1 MALWDS
7 IFGEFIDVIDWL
19 DDSDN
24 TMVYRF
30 ERHNNE
36 IKYGAKLTVRETQ
49 AVVFVNEGEIADVLE
64 AGLYELETKNIP
76 ILSSLQHW
84 DHLFNS
90 PFKAEVYFCNLKRF
104 TDLKWGTKNP
114 IMLRDEEFGAVR
126 LRAFG
131 IYEIKIKDP
140 KKFIKEIVG
149 TDGHFTVEE
158 ISNQLRNIIISR
170 FTSIV
175 ASSKIPVLDLAAN
188 YEQLSSYIT
197 EKIAKEFNDYGIE
210 LTKVIIENISLPQAV
225 EEALDKRTSMGMIG
239 DLSKYLEFQ
248 AADSMSNSAKGG
260 GSGSSVASDAVA
272 MGIGFAMAEKLS
284 KTMGEKKEDTTQT
297 PPPINSK
304 KVYYYAEGKKPIGA
318 FSIESIET
326 YIKEKKITPDTLM
339 WKIDMKDWQKA
350 EDFSEIKPLFD
361 ISTPPPL

>member
-1 MALWDS
+1 MGLWDKV
-7 IFGEFIDVIDWL
+7 FGEFIDVIDWL

-30 ERHNNE
+30 ERENNE

-49 AVVFVNEGEIADVLE
+49 AAVFVNEGEIADVLE

-76 ILSSLQHW
+76 ILSTLQHW

-90 PFKAEVYFCNLKRF
+90 PFKAEVYFCNLRRF

-131 IYEIKIKDP
+131 IYEIRINDP
-140 KKFIKEIVG
+140 KKFITEIVG
-149 TDGHFTVEE
+149 TDGHFTIEE

-188 YEQLSSYIT
+188 YEQLSIYIT
-197 EKIAKEFNDYGIE
+197 EKIANEFDDYGIE
-210 LTKVIIENISLPQAV
+210 LTKVIIENISLPPSV

-248 AADSMSNSAKGG
+248 AAESMSNKN

-272 MGIGFAMAEKLS
+272 MGVGFAMAEKLS
-284 KTMGEKKEDTTQT
+284 NSMGKRESNTSPIPPQIKSEK
-297 PPPINSK
+297 I
-304 KVYYYAEGKKPIGA
+304 YYYAEDKKPIGP
-318 FSIESIET
+318 FSIDEFEIFV
-326 YIKEKKITPDTLM
+326 KDNKITQNTLI
-339 WKIDMKDWQKA
+339 WKANMKDWEKA
-350 EDFSEIKPLFD
+350 KKFEEMKALFD
-361 ISTPPPL
+361 ISSPPPL

>member
-49 AVVFVNEGEIADVLE
+49 AAVFVNEGEIADVLE

-140 KKFIKEIVG
+140 KKFIQEIVG

-158 ISNQLRNIIISR
+158 ISDQLRNIIISR

-188 YEQLSSYIT
+188 YEQLSGYIT
-197 EKIAKEFNDYGIE
+197 KKIADEFDDYGIE
-210 LTKVIIENISLPQAV
+210 LTKVIIENISLPPAV
-225 EEALDKRTSMGMIG
+225 EDALDKRTSMGMIG

-248 AADSMSNSAKGG
+248 AAESMTSNKGG
-260 GSGSSVASDAVA
+260 SSSSVASDAVS
-272 MGIGFAMAEKLS
+272 MGIGLAMADKLS
-284 KTMGEKKEDTTQT
+284 NSMNKKESDTSSIT
-297 PPPINSK
+297 PPKINSQK
-304 KVYYYAEGKKPIGA
+304 TYYYAKEKEPIGP
-318 FSIESIET
+318 FSIDEFELLV
-326 YIKEKKITPDTLM
+326 KDKKVTPETLM
-339 WKIDMKDWQKA
+339 WKVNMKDWQKA
-350 EDFSEIKPLFD
+350 KEFDEMQKLFNL
-361 ISTPPPL
+361 SSPPPL

>member
-49 AVVFVNEGEIADVLE
+49 AAVFVNEGEIADVLGP
-64 AGLYELETKNIP
+64 GLYELETKNIP

-140 KKFIKEIVG
+140 KKFIQEIVG

-188 YEQLSSYIT
+188 YEQLSTYIT
-197 EKIAKEFNDYGIE
+197 QKIADEFDAYGIE
-210 LTKVIIENISLPQAV
+210 LTKVIIENISLPPAV
-225 EEALDKRTSMGMIG
+225 EEALDKRTSMGMVG

-248 AADSMSNSAKGG
+248 AAESMSNSKNGG
-260 GSGSSVASDAVA
+260 GSSVASDAVA
-272 MGIGFAMAEKLS
+272 MGVGFAMAEKLS
-284 KTMGEKKEDTTQT
+284 NSMGKKDNNTSHT
-297 PPPINSK
+297 PPQIKSEK
-304 KVYYYAEGKKPIGA
+304 IYYYAEGKKPIGP
-318 FSIESIET
+318 FSIDEFETFVKES
-326 YIKEKKITPDTLM
+326 KVTPSTLM
-339 WKIDMKDWQKA
+339 WKVDMKDWQKA
-350 EDFSEIKPLFD
+350 EEIEEMKPLFN

>member
-1 MALWDS
+1 MGLWDK

-30 ERHNNE
+30 DRHNNE

-49 AVVFVNEGEIADVLE
+49 AVVFVNEGEIADVLGS
-64 AGLYELETKNIP
+64 GLYELETKNIP
-76 ILSSLQHW
+76 ILSTLQHW

-114 IMLRDEEFGAVR
+114 IILRDEEFGAVR

-131 IYEIKIKDP
+131 IYEIRINDP
-140 KKFIKEIVG
+140 KKFITEIVG
-149 TDGHFTVEE
+149 TDGHFTTEE

-188 YEQLSSYIT
+188 YEQLSTYIT
-197 EKIAKEFNDYGIE
+197 QKISDEFDDYGIE
-210 LTKVIIENISLPQAV
+210 LTKVIIENISLPPAV
-225 EEALDKRTSMGMIG
+225 EEALDKKTSMGMVG
-239 DLSKYLEFQ
+239 DLSQYLEFQ
-248 AADSMSNSAKGG
+248 AADSMSSGKNGG
-260 GSGSSVASDAVA
+260 GSSVASDAMA
-272 MGIGFAMAEKLS
+272 MGVGFAMAEKLS
-284 KTMGEKKEDTTQT
+284 KSMGEKKENSTTQI
-297 PPPINSK
+297 PPQISPEKI
-304 KVYYYAEGKKPIGA
+304 YYYAQDKKPIGP
-318 FSIESIET
+318 FSIDECKALIRES
-326 YIKEKKITPDTLM
+326 KITPDMLM

-350 EDFSEIKPLFD
+350 KDFEEIKPLFN
-361 ISTPPPL
+361 ISSPPPL